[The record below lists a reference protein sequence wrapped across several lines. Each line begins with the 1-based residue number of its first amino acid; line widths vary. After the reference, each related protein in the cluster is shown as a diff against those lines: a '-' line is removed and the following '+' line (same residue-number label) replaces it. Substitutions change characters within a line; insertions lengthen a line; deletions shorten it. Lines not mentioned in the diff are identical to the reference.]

1 MIDSRIKMA
10 RVMSGYSLQQLA
22 DKTDNAISK
31 QSISKYEKGLMKPT
45 IENLTIIAKA
55 LKLKLDYFLK
65 ESSIDLG
72 EIKYRKQNRLPI
84 KKQKA
89 IIEKTRDF
97 LERYIEVEDLLNVSE
112 QQILIPKS
120 IRVGGLE
127 EMEVITSKLRN
138 DWDIGSDPISN
149 VFETLEQR
157 GVKILYLDEVIP
169 HFYGMS
175 TWVNDNVPVIVLSKM
190 PIDRIRF
197 TALHELG
204 HLLLDIEGL
213 EDKAQERMCDRF
225 AASMLLPK
233 AALINELG
241 GVRRNI
247 HLRELALIK
256 SEYGISPQAIL
267 YRAKD
272 LKLISEQYF
281 IQQVKFMRT
290 RGLWRREIGSFKGEE
305 KSNRLLQLL
314 CRGIAEEFITSTKAA
329 SLYNMKL
336 SEFRRVIN
344 QTNATSNN

>member
-97 LERYIEVEDLLNVSE
+97 LERYIEAEDLLNVSE